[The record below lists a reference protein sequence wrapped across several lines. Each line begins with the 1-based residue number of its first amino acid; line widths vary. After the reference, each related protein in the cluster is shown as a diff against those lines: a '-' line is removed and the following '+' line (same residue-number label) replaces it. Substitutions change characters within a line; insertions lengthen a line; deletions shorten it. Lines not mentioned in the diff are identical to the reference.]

1 MRAIVKFI
9 VGGYVNIPADTIEKQ
24 DEWIMVRSGKKTMG
38 MFDEGIVNCA
48 YLSEKGERNDIRTL
62 SADKN

>member
-9 VGGYVNIPADTIEKQ
+9 DGGYVNIPADTIEKQ

-48 YLSEKGERNDIRTL
+48 YLSEKQSVNEGEC
-62 SADKN
+62 KK

>member
-9 VGGYVNIPADTIEKQ
+9 DGGYVNIPADKIQKKE
-24 DEWIMVRSGKKTMG
+24 EWITILDGKNIVG
-38 MFDEGIVNCA
+38 LFDEGIVKCA

>member
-9 VGGYVNIPADTIEKQ
+9 DGGYVNIPADTIEKQ

>member
-9 VGGYVNIPADTIEKQ
+9 DGGYVNIPADKIQKKE
-24 DEWIMVRSGKKTMG
+24 EWITILDGKNIVG
-38 MFDEGIVNCA
+38 LFDEGIVKCA
-48 YLSEKGERNDIRTL
+48 YLSEKGERNDIQKL